1 MRPTD
6 RYAMRDARIRA
17 SRENEARIL
26 LHDEIQGYKDRIAEL
41 EKELA
46 ELKKPKEPEAA
57 TKTADE
63 PEADTTPEAEK
74 SPATAS
80 APEPTPSP
88 SKEPEAATKTAKA
101 KSKGKK

>member
-1 MRPTD
+1 MKPTD
-6 RYAMRDARIRA
+6 RYAMRDARIRE
-17 SRENEARIL
+17 SRQNEARIL

-46 ELKKPKEPEAA
+46 ELKAATQTAKEPEDA
-57 TKTADE
+57 TA
-63 PEADTTPEAEK
+63 PEAEK

-80 APEPTPSP
+80 GQEPTPSP
-88 SKEPEAATKTAKA
+88 ADQPEAATQAAKG

>member
-57 TKTADE
+57 T
-63 PEADTTPEAEK
+63 TPEAEK

-101 KSKGKK
+101 KSKDKK